1 MFVVTGECDKE
12 GILVGDPTELRKPA
26 VGVTGE
32 GILDGVEAGMYPD
45 VGGICEGKESRGGPW
60 EGVCMFML
68 MPTLLG
74 VVGSGPRTAW
84 ESGHGIWGFTP
95 FKLYSSFSTNN
106 TVSSDSLQN

>member
-26 VGVTGE
+26 VGVMGE

-74 VVGSGPRTAW
+74 VVGSGPRIAW
-84 ESGHGIWGFTP
+84 ESGHGI
-95 FKLYSSFSTNN
+95 
-106 TVSSDSLQN
+106 